1 MRPLRSHLFYV
12 LPAVGLGALTLLFL
26 IFVLRYVDLK
36 PRVDQN
42 FFFSSHDP
50 QLQADRQ
57 ISRIFMQEPQLILSA
72 GGEIHSPRYL
82 GKVRALTNELGTFP
96 EIDTVESLTQGPH
109 DVEEALR
116 SPSCA
121 HRHHFGAGRQH
132 CNRHWCGRNDPR
144 AYLGAAP
151 PIRHALADG
160 AENLNLST
168 ERI

>member
-1 MRPLRSHLFYV
+1 MAMRPLRSHLFYV

-72 GGEIHSPRYL
+72 GERFILH
-82 GKVRALTNELGTFP
+82 VIWA
-96 EIDTVESLTQGPH
+96 
-109 DVEEALR
+109 R
-116 SPSCA
+116 S
-121 HRHHFGAGRQH
+121 
-132 CNRHWCGRNDPR
+132 
-144 AYLGAAP
+144 
-151 PIRHALADG
+151 
-160 AENLNLST
+160 
-168 ERI
+168 ER